1 MVEVAKAAGAQAAE
15 EMATA
20 ETATATA
27 VAAAEWA
34 SHPEH
39 REAAQAGAAMEAEED
54 GGLEVVAW
62 VEAATEAEAKEAVA

>member
-1 MVEVAKAAGAQAAE
+1 MVEVAKAAAAQVAE

-20 ETATATA
+20 EAVMVRA

-39 REAAQAGAAMEAEED
+39 REAAQAGAAMEVEED

-62 VEAATEAEAKEAVA
+62 VEAATEAEAWEVAA